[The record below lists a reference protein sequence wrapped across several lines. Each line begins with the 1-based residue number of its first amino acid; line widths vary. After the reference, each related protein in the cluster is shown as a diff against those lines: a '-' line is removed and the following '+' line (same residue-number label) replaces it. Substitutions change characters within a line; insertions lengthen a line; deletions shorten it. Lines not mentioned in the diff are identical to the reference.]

1 MSKFNVV
8 VSQQQRNVLHHCVH
22 WHCTTP
28 WSTWVGLEWHCT
40 LYYCVLCVMILV
52 FPDHCQH
59 LRCTFRHLDQTLKI
73 MFQKYLSETGNHR
86 TIISLGKS
94 RLINLS
100 SKCILKGIHYQ
111 STFSG
116 IETIQKNRY
125 IFVKIV
131 LR

>member
-1 MSKFNVV
+1 MYYTIVYTDTNT
-8 VSQQQRNVLHHCVH
+8 VLHHDQPELDLSGTALCA
-22 WHCTTP
+22 
-28 WSTWVGLEWHCT
+28 
-40 LYYCVLCVMILV
+40 LCVMILV

-86 TIISLGKS
+86 TIISMGKS
-94 RLINLS
+94 RLINVS
-100 SKCILKGIHYQ
+100 SEFILKGIHYQ

-116 IETIQKNRY
+116 TETIQKNRY
-125 IFVKIV
+125 IFVKFI